1 MNCYLLVVDAG
12 TGSIRSIIFDTLG
25 NQISIAQYE
34 WEHIAE
40 EGVAGSMGFD
50 YVCGWELAK
59 KCIHESI
66 ATSGINPSEIVA
78 VSASSMREGIVVYD
92 SDKKEIWGV
101 ANVDGRACEEVSYL
115 KQTFPALE
123 SESYAISGQTF
134 ALSAAPRLLWLKN
147 NRPALYEKARYFTM
161 ISDWI
166 LFKLSGELASEP
178 SNAGTAGA
186 FSLQNR
192 NWDKREFEQCGL
204 KDMFVPIRE
213 SGEVL
218 GNVSVQACEETG
230 LNRNTIVVMG
240 GGDVQIGTAGLGA
253 SKLGDAV
260 VLGGSF
266 WQQVVN
272 IPSNTVLSDE
282 MLLRVNPHVVKGM
295 SQAEG
300 ITFFTGLV
308 MRWFRNT
315 FGCGKSY
322 AELEAMAS
330 HVPLGSYGIT
340 PIFSDRMNYG
350 EWVHAAP
357 SFIGL
362 GLDESKYNIGSMFR
376 ALEENAC
383 IVSAI
388 NLENIK
394 AFSGVSPT
402 FLTFASGASNGTL
415 WSKILADVT
424 GLEVRVPV
432 VKEATAL
439 GVAMAAG
446 IGAGIYK
453 NFEEAGK
460 EIVRIER
467 IFEPNVS
474 NQVQYGE
481 IKERWLKV
489 YAKQMELVHEGIT
502 ESMWEAPG
510 MRYNKIKEKG
520 FL

>member
-1 MNCYLLVVDAG
+1 MNRYFLVLDAG

-40 EGVAGSMGFD
+40 AGVAGSMGFD
-50 YVCGWELAK
+50 FVRGWELAR
-59 KCIHESI
+59 KCIGESI
-66 ATSGINPSEIVA
+66 ATSGINPAEIVA
-78 VSASSMREGIVVYD
+78 VSASSMREAIVVYD
-92 SDKKEIWGV
+92 SEKRELWGV
-101 ANVDGRACEEVSYL
+101 ANVDGRSGEEASYL
-115 KQTFPALE
+115 KKTFPSLE

-134 ALSAAPRLLWLKN
+134 ALSAAPRLLWLKSN
-147 NRPALYEKARYFTM
+147 CPSLYEKARYFTM

-178 SNAGTAGA
+178 SNAGTAGS

-213 SGEVL
+213 SGEIL
-218 GNVSVQACEETG
+218 GQISAEASNETG
-230 LNRNTIVVMG
+230 LSTKTLVVMG

-253 SKLGDAV
+253 SALGDAV

-272 IPSNTVLSDE
+272 IPSDARLSDA
-282 MLLRVNPHVVKGM
+282 MLLRVNPHVVQGM

-315 FGCGKSY
+315 LGCGKSY
-322 AELEAMAS
+322 TELEAMAKT
-330 HVPLGSYGIT
+330 VPLGSYGIT

-350 EWVHAAP
+350 EWIHASP

-362 GLDESKYNIGSMFR
+362 GLDESKYNVASMFR

-402 FLTFASGASNGTL
+402 SITFASGAANGSL
-415 WSKILADVT
+415 WSQILADVT

-439 GVAMAAG
+439 GVAMACG
-446 IGAGIYK
+446 IGAGVYK
-453 NFEEAGK
+453 SFEEAGK
-460 EIVRIER
+460 EIVKIEQTY
-467 IFEPNVS
+467 EPNMV
-474 NQVQYGE
+474 NHAQYGE
-481 IKERWLKV
+481 IKEKWLKV
-489 YAKQMELVHEGIT
+489 YAKQMELVREGIL
-502 ESMWEAPG
+502 EPMWKAPG
-510 MRYNKIKEKG
+510 I
-520 FL
+520 

>member
-1 MNCYLLVVDAG
+1 LSRYFLVLDAG

-25 NQISIAQYE
+25 HQIAIAQYE

-40 EGVAGSMGFD
+40 TGVAGSMGFD
-50 YVCGWELAK
+50 FVRGWELAR
-59 KCIHESI
+59 KCIRESI
-66 ATSGINPSEIVA
+66 ATAKISASEIVA

-92 SDKKEIWGV
+92 DEKRELWGV
-101 ANVDGRACEEVSYL
+101 ANVDGRSGEEVSYL
-115 KQTFPALE
+115 KKTFPSLE
-123 SESYAISGQTF
+123 AESYATSGQTF

-166 LFKLSGELASEP
+166 LFKLTGELASEP

-186 FSLQNR
+186 FSLKTRDWN
-192 NWDKREFEQCGL
+192 KREFEQCGL
-204 KDMFVPIRE
+204 KDLFVPIRE

-218 GNVSVQACEETG
+218 GHINAKASEETG
-230 LNRNTIVVMG
+230 LSTKTLVIMG

-260 VLGGSF
+260 ILGGSF

-272 IPSNTVLSDE
+272 ISSDAALSNA
-282 MLLRVNPHVVKGM
+282 MLLRVNPHVVQGM

-308 MRWFRNT
+308 MRWFRNS

-330 HVPLGSYGIT
+330 RIPLGSYGIT

-350 EWVHAAP
+350 EWIHASP

-362 GLDESKYNIGSMFR
+362 GLDESKYNVASMFR

-394 AFSGVSPT
+394 AFSGVSPSSIM
-402 FLTFASGASNGTL
+402 FASGASNGSL
-415 WSKILADVT
+415 WSQILADVT

-446 IGAGIYK
+446 IGAGVYK
-453 NFEEAGK
+453 SFEEAGN
-460 EIVRIER
+460 EIVKIER
-467 IFEPNVS
+467 TYEPNIT
-474 NQVQYGE
+474 NHTEYGE
-481 IKERWLKV
+481 IKERWVKV
-489 YAKQMELVHEGIT
+489 YAKQMELVREEIL
-502 ESMWEAPG
+502 EPMWKAPG
-510 MRYNKIKEKG
+510 AH
-520 FL
+520 

>member
-1 MNCYLLVVDAG
+1 MNHYFLVLDAG
-12 TGSIRSIIFDTLG
+12 TGSIRAIIFDTLG

-40 EGVAGSMGFD
+40 SGVAGSMGFD
-50 YVCGWELAK
+50 FAVGWELAR

-66 ATSGINPSEIVA
+66 ITAKISASEIVA

-92 SDKKEIWGV
+92 DEKRELWGV
-101 ANVDGRACEEVSYL
+101 ANVDGRSGEEVSYL
-115 KQTFPALE
+115 KTTLPSLE
-123 SESYAISGQTF
+123 VESYAISGQTF

-147 NRPALYEKARYFTM
+147 NRPFLYEKARYFTM

-186 FSLQNR
+186 FSLKNR
-192 NWDKREFEQCGL
+192 NWDKSEFEKCGL
-204 KDMFVPIRE
+204 KDLFVSIRE

-218 GNVSVQACEETG
+218 GYINAKASEETG
-230 LNRNTIVVMG
+230 LSTKTLVVMG

-260 VLGGSF
+260 ILGGSF

-272 IPSNTVLSDE
+272 IPSDAILSDA
-282 MLLRVNPHVVKGM
+282 MLLRVNPHVVRGM

-308 MRWFRNT
+308 MRWFRNS
-315 FGCGKSY
+315 FGCDKSY
-322 AELEAMAS
+322 RELEAMAKS
-330 HVPLGSYGIT
+330 VPLGSYGIT

-350 EWVHAAP
+350 EWIHASP

-362 GLDESKYNIGSMFR
+362 GLDESKYNIASMFR

-402 FLTFASGASNGTL
+402 SITFASGASNGVL
-415 WSKILADVT
+415 WSQILADVT
-424 GLEVRVPV
+424 GLEVKVPV

-439 GVAMAAG
+439 GVAMACG
-446 IGAGIYK
+446 IGAGVYK
-453 NFEEAGK
+453 SFEEAGK
-460 EIVRIER
+460 EIVKIER
-467 IFEPNVS
+467 TYEPNRS
-474 NQVQYGE
+474 NHAEYGE
-481 IKERWLKV
+481 IKEKWLKV
-489 YAKQMELVHEGIT
+489 YAKQMELVREGT
-502 ESMWEAPG
+502 LEPMWKAPG
-510 MRYNKIKEKG
+510 V
-520 FL
+520 

>member
-1 MNCYLLVVDAG
+1 MNRYFLVLDAG
-12 TGSIRSIIFDTLG
+12 TGSIRAIIFDTLG
-25 NQISIAQYE
+25 NQIAIAQYE
-34 WEHIAE
+34 WDHVAE
-40 EGVAGSMGFD
+40 KNFPGSMGFD
-50 YVCGWELAK
+50 FTRGWELAK
-59 KCIHESI
+59 RCIRESI
-66 ATSGINPSEIVA
+66 DNARINPSEIEA

-92 SDKKEIWGV
+92 GNKNELWGV
-101 ANVDGRACEEVSYL
+101 ANVDGRSGDEVSYL
-115 KQTFPALE
+115 KKTFPSLE
-123 SESYAISGQTF
+123 KESYAISGQTF

-147 NRPALYEKARYFTM
+147 NRHSLYEKARYFTM

-166 LFKLSGELASEP
+166 LFKLCGELASEP

-186 FSLQNR
+186 FSLNNR
-192 NWDKREFEQCGL
+192 NWDKNEFEKCGL
-204 KDMFVPIRE
+204 KDLFVPIRE

-218 GNVSVQACEETG
+218 GNVSTQASDETG
-230 LNRNTIVVMG
+230 LSRNTLVVMG

-253 SKLGDAV
+253 SKLGNAV

-272 IPSNTVLSDE
+272 IPSDAILSEE
-282 MLLRVNPHVVKGM
+282 MLLRVNPHVVRGM

-308 MRWFRNT
+308 MRWFRNS

-330 HVPLGSYGIT
+330 SVPLGSYGIT

-350 EWVHAAP
+350 EWIHASP

-362 GLDESKYNIGSMFR
+362 GLDESKYNVASMFR

-402 FLTFASGASNGTL
+402 SITFASGASNGAL
-415 WSKILADVT
+415 WSQILADVT
-424 GLEVRVPV
+424 GLEVKVPV

-439 GVAMAAG
+439 GVAMACG
-446 IGAGIYK
+446 IGAGVYK
-453 NFEEAGK
+453 NFEEAGNN
-460 EIVRIER
+460 IVKIEKMY
-467 IFEPNVS
+467 EPNMS
-474 NQVQYGE
+474 NYAQYGE
-481 IKERWLKV
+481 IKEKWLKV
-489 YAKQMELVHEGIT
+489 YAKQMELIGEGVT
-502 ESMWEAPG
+502 EPMWKAPG
-510 MRYNKIKEKG
+510 I
-520 FL
+520 

>member
-1 MNCYLLVVDAG
+1 LKPYFLVLDAG
-12 TGSIRSIIFDTLG
+12 TGSIRAIVFDTLG

-50 YVCGWELAK
+50 FVGGWELAK
-59 KCIHESI
+59 RCIRESLAKAQI
-66 ATSGINPSEIVA
+66 DPSEIVA
-78 VSASSMREGIVVYD
+78 ASASSMREGVVVYD
-92 SDKKEIWGV
+92 GEKREIWGV
-101 ANVDGRACEEVSYL
+101 ANVDSRAGAEVAYL
-115 KQTFPALE
+115 KATYPSLE
-123 SESYAISGQTF
+123 REGYTISGQTF

-147 NRPALYEKARYFTM
+147 NRPSFYEKAHSFTM
-161 ISDWI
+161 ISDWL

-186 FSLQNR
+186 FSLKNR
-192 NWDKREFEQCGL
+192 DWDKSEFERCGL
-204 KDMFVPIRE
+204 KDLFVPIKE

-218 GNVSVQACEETG
+218 GNVSAQASDETG
-230 LNRNTIVVMG
+230 LSTKTLVVMG

-253 SKLGDAV
+253 SSMSDAV
-260 VLGGSF
+260 ILGGSF

-272 IPSNTVLSDE
+272 IPSNANLSDD
-282 MLLRVNPHVVKGM
+282 MLLRVNPHVVRGM

-315 FGCGKSY
+315 LGCGKSY

-330 HVPLGSYGIT
+330 RVPLGSYGIT

-350 EWVHAAP
+350 EWIHASP

-362 GLDESKYNIGSMFR
+362 GLDESKYNAASMFR

-402 FLTFASGASNGTL
+402 SITFASGASNGAL

-424 GLEVRVPV
+424 GLEVKVPV

-439 GVAMAAG
+439 GIAMACG

-453 NFEEAGK
+453 SFEEAGK
-460 EIVRIER
+460 EIVKIER
-467 IFEPNVS
+467 MYEPNAA
-474 NQVQYGE
+474 NHEQYCE
-481 IKERWLKV
+481 IKEKWFKV
-489 YAKQMELVHEGIT
+489 YSKQMELVREGT
-502 ESMWEAPG
+502 LEPMWKAPG
-510 MRYNKIKEKG
+510 I
-520 FL
+520 

>member
-1 MNCYLLVVDAG
+1 MSRYFLVIDAG
-12 TGSIRSIIFDTLG
+12 TGSIRSIIFDRHG
-25 NQISIAQYE
+25 KQISISQYE

-40 EGVAGSMGFD
+40 AGVAGSMGFD
-50 YVCGWELAK
+50 YERGWELAK
-59 KCIHESI
+59 QCIRESI
-66 ATSGINPSEIVA
+66 TTAKITPSEIIA

-92 SDKKEIWGV
+92 ENKREIWGV
-101 ANVDGRACEEVSYL
+101 ANVDGRSGEEVSYL
-115 KQTFPALE
+115 KKTFPSLE
-123 SESYAISGQTF
+123 LESYAISGQTF

-147 NRPALYEKARYFTM
+147 NRPSLYEKACYFTM

-186 FSLQNR
+186 FSLKERHWN
-192 NWDKREFEQCGL
+192 KREFEQCGL
-204 KDMFVPIRE
+204 KDLFVPIRE
-213 SGEVL
+213 SGDVL
-218 GNVSVQACEETG
+218 GNISAEASTETG
-230 LNRNTIVVMG
+230 LSTKTLVVMG

-272 IPSNTVLSDE
+272 IPSDAKLSDA
-282 MLLRVNPHVVKGM
+282 MLLRVNPHVVRGM

-322 AELEAMAS
+322 AELEAMAAS
-330 HVPLGSYGIT
+330 VPLGSYGIT

-350 EWVHAAP
+350 EWIHASP

-362 GLDESKYNIGSMFR
+362 GLDESKYNVASMFR
-376 ALEENAC
+376 SLEENAC

-402 FLTFASGASNGTL
+402 SITFASGASNGAL
-415 WSKILADVT
+415 WSQILADVT

-439 GVAMAAG
+439 GVAMACG
-446 IGAGIYK
+446 IGSGEYK
-453 NFEEAGK
+453 SFEEAGK
-460 EIVRIER
+460 EIVKIER
-467 IFEPNVS
+467 TYEPNML
-474 NQVQYGE
+474 NHAQYGE
-481 IKERWLKV
+481 IKEKWLNV
-489 YAKQMELVHEGIT
+489 YSKQMELVREGIT
-502 ESMWEAPG
+502 EPMWKAPG
-510 MRYNKIKEKG
+510 I
-520 FL
+520 

>member
-1 MNCYLLVVDAG
+1 MSRYFLVLDAG
-12 TGSIRSIIFDTLG
+12 TGSIRAIIFDTLG

-40 EGVAGSMGFD
+40 AGVAGSMGFD
-50 YVCGWELAK
+50 FVRGWELAK
-59 KCIHESI
+59 KCIRESI
-66 ATSGINPSEIVA
+66 KNAKIDPSEIVS

-92 SDKKEIWGV
+92 DAKHELWGV
-101 ANVDGRACEEVSYL
+101 ANVDSRAGEEVAYL
-115 KQTFPALE
+115 KQRFPSLE
-123 SESYAISGQTF
+123 KESYAISGQTF
-134 ALSAAPRLLWLKN
+134 ALSAAPRLLWLKK
-147 NRPALYEKARYFTM
+147 NRPSLYDKAESFTM
-161 ISDWI
+161 ISDWL

-186 FSLQNR
+186 FSLKNR
-192 NWDKREFEQCGL
+192 QWEKNEFEKCGL
-204 KDMFVPIRE
+204 KDMFVPIKE
-213 SGEVL
+213 SGEAL
-218 GNVSVQACEETG
+218 GHVNRQASEETG
-230 LNRNTIVVMG
+230 LSCDTLVVMG
-240 GGDVQIGTAGLGA
+240 GGDVQIGTTGLGA

-272 IPSNTVLSDE
+272 IPSDAVLSND
-282 MLLRVNPHVVKGM
+282 MLLRVNPHVVRGM

-322 AELEAMAS
+322 SDLEAMAAS
-330 HVPLGSYGIT
+330 IPLGSYGIT
-340 PIFSDRMNYG
+340 PVFSDRMNYG
-350 EWVHAAP
+350 EWIHASP

-362 GLDESKYNIGSMFR
+362 GLDESKYNVASMFR

-394 AFSGVSPT
+394 AFSGVSPNSI
-402 FLTFASGASNGTL
+402 TFASGASNGAL
-415 WSKILADVT
+415 WSQILADVT
-424 GLEVRVPV
+424 GLEVKVPV

-439 GVAMAAG
+439 GVAMACG
-446 IGAGIYK
+446 IGAGIYAS
-453 NFEEAGK
+453 FDEAGK
-460 EIVRIER
+460 NIVKMER
-467 IFEPNVS
+467 SYEPNLD
-474 NQVQYGE
+474 NHAEYQT

-489 YAKQMELVHEGIT
+489 YSKQMELVRAGIV
-502 ESMWEAPG
+502 EPMWKAPG
-510 MRYNKIKEKG
+510 I
-520 FL
+520 

>member
-1 MNCYLLVVDAG
+1 MSRYFLVIDAG
-12 TGSIRSIIFDTLG
+12 TGSIRAIIFDDLG

-34 WEHIAE
+34 WEHISE
-40 EGVAGSMGFD
+40 ENVAGSMGFD
-50 YVCGWELAK
+50 FVHGWELAK
-59 KCIHESI
+59 RCIRESI
-66 ATSGINPSEIVA
+66 AKANISASEIVA

-92 SDKKEIWGV
+92 SDNQEIWGV
-101 ANVDGRACEEVSYL
+101 ANVDSRAGKEVVQL
-115 KQTFPALE
+115 KRNNPTLE
-123 SESYAISGQTF
+123 LECYTSSGQTF

-147 NRPALYEKARYFTM
+147 NRPSLYEKAHYFTM

-166 LFKLSGELASEP
+166 LFKLSSELASEP

-192 NWDKREFEQCGL
+192 DWEKSEFQKCGL
-204 KDMFVPIRE
+204 KELFVPIKE

-218 GNVSVQACEETG
+218 GHISEKASLECG
-230 LNRNTIVVMG
+230 LSRDTLVVMG

-253 SKLGDAV
+253 SSLGDAV

-272 IPSNTVLSDE
+272 IPSNTVLSHD
-282 MLLRVNPHVVKGM
+282 MLLRVNPHVVQGM

-308 MRWFRNT
+308 MRWFRNS

-322 AELEAMAS
+322 AELEKLAS
-330 HVPLGSYGIT
+330 SVPLGSYGIT

-350 EWVHAAP
+350 EWIHASP
-357 SFIGL
+357 SFVGL
-362 GLDESKYNIGSMFR
+362 GLDENKYNVASMFR

-394 AFSGVSPT
+394 AFSGISPSSI
-402 FLTFASGASNGTL
+402 TFASGASNGAL
-415 WSKILADVT
+415 WSQILADVT

-439 GVAMAAG
+439 GVAMACG
-446 IGAGIYK
+446 IGAGVYK
-453 NFEEAGK
+453 SFEEAGK
-460 EIVRIER
+460 NIVKIER
-467 IFEPNVS
+467 TFEPNLA
-474 NQVQYGE
+474 NHTQYGE
-481 IKERWLKV
+481 IKEKWLKV
-489 YAKQMELVHEGIT
+489 YCKQMELVREGT
-502 ESMWEAPG
+502 LEPMWKAPG
-510 MRYNKIKEKG
+510 I
-520 FL
+520 

>member
-1 MNCYLLVVDAG
+1 LSRYFLVIDAG
-12 TGSIRSIIFDTLG
+12 TGSIRAIIFDDLG

-34 WEHIAE
+34 WEHISE
-40 EGVAGSMGFD
+40 ENVAGSMGFD
-50 YVCGWELAK
+50 FVRGWELAK
-59 KCIHESI
+59 RCIRESI
-66 ATSGINPSEIVA
+66 AKANISASEIVA

-92 SDKKEIWGV
+92 SDNQEIWGV
-101 ANVDGRACEEVSYL
+101 ANVDSRAGKEVVQL
-115 KQTFPALE
+115 KRNNPTLE
-123 SESYAISGQTF
+123 LECYTSSGQTF

-147 NRPALYEKARYFTM
+147 NRPSLYEKAHYFTM

-166 LFKLSGELASEP
+166 LFKLSSELASEP

-192 NWDKREFEQCGL
+192 DWEKSEFQKCGL
-204 KDMFVPIRE
+204 KELFVPIKE

-218 GNVSVQACEETG
+218 GHISEKASLECG
-230 LNRNTIVVMG
+230 LSRDTLVVMG

-253 SKLGDAV
+253 SSLGDAV

-272 IPSNTVLSDE
+272 IPSNTVLSHD
-282 MLLRVNPHVVKGM
+282 MLLRVNPHVVQGM

-308 MRWFRNT
+308 MRWFRNS

-322 AELEAMAS
+322 AELEKLAS
-330 HVPLGSYGIT
+330 SVPLGSYGIT

-350 EWVHAAP
+350 EWIHASP
-357 SFIGL
+357 SFVGL
-362 GLDESKYNIGSMFR
+362 GLDENKYNVASMFR

-394 AFSGVSPT
+394 AFSGISPSSI
-402 FLTFASGASNGTL
+402 TFASGASNGAL
-415 WSKILADVT
+415 WSQILADVT

-439 GVAMAAG
+439 GVAMACG
-446 IGAGIYK
+446 IGAGVYK
-453 NFEEAGK
+453 SFEEAGK
-460 EIVRIER
+460 NIVKIER
-467 IFEPNVS
+467 TFEPNLA
-474 NQVQYGE
+474 NHTQYGE
-481 IKERWLKV
+481 IKEKWLKV
-489 YAKQMELVHEGIT
+489 YCKQMELVREGT
-502 ESMWEAPG
+502 LEPMWKAPG
-510 MRYNKIKEKG
+510 V
-520 FL
+520 

>member
-1 MNCYLLVVDAG
+1 MNRYFLVLDAG
-12 TGSIRSIIFDTLG
+12 TGSIRSIVFDTLG
-25 NQISIAQYE
+25 NQIAIAQYE

-40 EGVAGSMGFD
+40 EGVSGSMGFD
-50 YVCGWELAK
+50 FVRGWELAK
-59 KCIHESI
+59 RCIRESI
-66 ATSGINPSEIVA
+66 AAARIDPSDIVA

-92 SDKKEIWGV
+92 ENKEEIWGV
-101 ANVDGRACEEVSYL
+101 ANVDSRAGAEVAYL
-115 KQTFPALE
+115 KQHYPGFE
-123 SESYAISGQTF
+123 HECYAQSGQTF
-134 ALSAAPRLLWLKN
+134 ALSAVPRLLWLRN
-147 NRPALYEKARYFTM
+147 NRPSIYEKARYFTM

-186 FSLQNR
+186 FSLKER
-192 NWDKREFEQCGL
+192 NWNKGEFEQCGL
-204 KDMFVPIRE
+204 KDLFVPIRE

-218 GNVSVQACEETG
+218 GHISAKASQETG
-230 LNRNTIVVMG
+230 LRTETLVVMG

-253 SKLGDAV
+253 SALGDAV

-272 IPSNTVLSDE
+272 IPSDANLSDA
-282 MLLRVNPHVVKGM
+282 MLLRVNPHVVRGM

-308 MRWFRNT
+308 MRWFRNS

-322 AELEAMAS
+322 AELEEMAS
-330 HVPLGSYGIT
+330 HVPLGSHGIT
-340 PIFSDRMNYG
+340 PVFSDRMNYG
-350 EWVHAAP
+350 EWIHASP
-357 SFIGL
+357 SFLGL
-362 GLDESKYNIGSMFR
+362 GLDESKYNIASMFR

-394 AFSGVSPT
+394 SFSGVSPSS
-402 FLTFASGASNGTL
+402 LTFASGASNGTL
-415 WSKILADVT
+415 WSQILADVT

-446 IGAGIYK
+446 IGAGVYTS
-453 NFEEAGK
+453 FEEAGNAM
-460 EIVRIER
+460 VRTQKVY
-467 IFEPNVS
+467 EPDIAHFAEY
-474 NQVQYGE
+474 QE
-481 IKERWLKV
+481 IKEKWLNIYV
-489 YAKQMELVHEGIT
+489 KQMELVREGLL
-502 ESMWEAPG
+502 EPMWKAPG
-510 MRYNKIKEKG
+510 I
-520 FL
+520 

>member
-1 MNCYLLVVDAG
+1 MSRYFLVLDAG
-12 TGSIRSIIFDTLG
+12 TGSIRAIIFDTLG
-25 NQISIAQYE
+25 NQIAISQYE

-40 EGVAGSMGFD
+40 EGIAGSMGFD
-50 YVCGWELAK
+50 YKSGWELAK
-59 KCIHESI
+59 RCIRESVAKAKI
-66 ATSGINPSEIVA
+66 DPSEIVA
-78 VSASSMREGIVVYD
+78 ASASSMREGIVVYD
-92 SDKKEIWGV
+92 GDNRELWGV
-101 ANVDGRACEEVSYL
+101 ANVDGRAGAEVTYL
-115 KQTFPALE
+115 KNSYPSLE
-123 SESYAISGQTF
+123 RESYAISGQTF
-134 ALSAAPRLLWLKN
+134 ALSAAPRLLWLKK
-147 NRPALYEKARYFTM
+147 NRPSLYDKARSFTM

-186 FSLQNR
+186 FSLKNR
-192 NWDKREFEQCGL
+192 DWDKSEFEKCGL
-204 KDMFVPIRE
+204 KDLFVPIKE

-218 GNVSVQACEETG
+218 GSVSRQASEETG
-230 LNRNTIVVMG
+230 LSTETLVVMG

-272 IPSNTVLSDE
+272 IPSNANLSNE
-282 MLLRVNPHVVKGM
+282 MLLRINPHVVRGM

-315 FGCGKSY
+315 LGCGKSY
-322 AELEAMAS
+322 GELEALAAS
-330 HVPLGSYGIT
+330 VPLGSYGIT

-350 EWVHAAP
+350 EWIHASP

-362 GLDESKYNIGSMFR
+362 GLDESKYNVASMFR

-402 FLTFASGASNGTL
+402 SITFASGASNGAL
-415 WSKILADVT
+415 WSQILADVT
-424 GLEVRVPV
+424 GLEVKVPV

-439 GVAMAAG
+439 GVAMACG
-446 IGAGIYK
+446 IGAGVYK
-453 NFEEAGK
+453 SFDEAGK
-460 EIVRIER
+460 EIVKIER
-467 IFEPNVS
+467 IYEPNAA
-474 NQVQYGE
+474 NHEQYGE
-481 IKERWLKV
+481 IKEKWLKV
-489 YAKQMELVHEGIT
+489 YSKQMELVKEGIL
-502 ESMWEAPG
+502 EPMWKAPG
-510 MRYNKIKEKG
+510 I
-520 FL
+520 

>member
-1 MNCYLLVVDAG
+1 MSRYFLVIDAG
-12 TGSIRSIIFDTLG
+12 TGSIRAIIFDDSG

-40 EGVAGSMGFD
+40 ANVAGSMGFD
-50 YVCGWELAK
+50 FKNGWELAK
-59 KCIHESI
+59 RCIRESI
-66 ATSGINPSEIVA
+66 AKANISASEIVA

-92 SDKKEIWGV
+92 GENRELWGV
-101 ANVDGRACEEVSYL
+101 ANVDSRAGKEVVQL
-115 KQTFPALE
+115 KRNNPALE
-123 SESYAISGQTF
+123 LECYTSSGQTF

-147 NRPALYEKARYFTM
+147 NRPSLYEKAHYFTM

-192 NWDKREFEQCGL
+192 DWEKSEFQKCGL
-204 KDMFVPIRE
+204 KELFVPIKE

-218 GNVSVQACEETG
+218 GHISEKASLECG
-230 LNRNTIVVMG
+230 LSRDTLVVMG

-253 SKLGDAV
+253 SSLGDAV

-272 IPSNTVLSDE
+272 IPSNTVLSHD
-282 MLLRVNPHVVKGM
+282 MLLRVNPHVVQGM

-308 MRWFRNT
+308 MRWFRNS

-322 AELEAMAS
+322 AELEKLAS
-330 HVPLGSYGIT
+330 SVPLGSYGIT

-350 EWVHAAP
+350 EWIHASP
-357 SFIGL
+357 SFVGL
-362 GLDESKYNIGSMFR
+362 GLDENKYNVASMFR

-394 AFSGVSPT
+394 AFSGISPSSI
-402 FLTFASGASNGTL
+402 TFASGASNGAL
-415 WSKILADVT
+415 WSQILADVT

-439 GVAMAAG
+439 GVAMACG
-446 IGAGIYK
+446 IGAGVYK
-453 NFEEAGK
+453 SFEEAGK
-460 EIVRIER
+460 NIVKIER
-467 IFEPNVS
+467 TFEPNLA
-474 NQVQYGE
+474 NHTQYGE
-481 IKERWLKV
+481 IKEKWLKV
-489 YAKQMELVHEGIT
+489 YCKQMELVREGT
-502 ESMWEAPG
+502 LEPMWKAPG
-510 MRYNKIKEKG
+510 I
-520 FL
+520 

>member
-1 MNCYLLVVDAG
+1 VKQYFLVVDAG
-12 TGSIRSIIFDTLG
+12 TGSIRAIIFDTLG

-34 WEHIAE
+34 WEHVAE
-40 EGVAGSMGFD
+40 AGVAGSMGFD
-50 YVCGWELAK
+50 FAVGWELAR
-59 KCIHESI
+59 KCIRESI
-66 ATSGINPSEIVA
+66 AAAKISASEIVA

-92 SDKKEIWGV
+92 AQMRELWGV
-101 ANVDGRACEEVSYL
+101 ANVDGRSGVEVSYL
-115 KQTFPALE
+115 KKTFPSLE
-123 SESYAISGQTF
+123 AESYAISGQTF
-134 ALSAAPRLLWLKN
+134 ALSAAPRLLWLQN
-147 NRPALYEKARYFTM
+147 NRSALYEKARYFTM

-186 FSLQNR
+186 FSLKTRDWN
-192 NWDKREFEQCGL
+192 KEEFEECGL
-204 KDMFVPIRE
+204 KDLFVPIRE

-218 GNVSVQACEETG
+218 GHVSSKASEETG
-230 LNRNTIVVMG
+230 LSTKTLVVMG

-260 VLGGSF
+260 ILGGSF

-272 IPSNTVLSDE
+272 IPSDATLSDE
-282 MLLRVNPHVVKGM
+282 MLLRVNPHVVRGM

-308 MRWFRNT
+308 MRWFRNS

-322 AELEAMAS
+322 AELESMAKS
-330 HVPLGSYGIT
+330 VPLGSYGIT

-350 EWVHAAP
+350 EWIHASPA
-357 SFIGL
+357 FIGL
-362 GLDESKYNIGSMFR
+362 GLDEAKYNVASMFR

-394 AFSGVSPT
+394 TFSGVSPDSI
-402 FLTFASGASNGTL
+402 TFASGASNGAL
-415 WSKILADVT
+415 WSQILADVT

-439 GVAMAAG
+439 GVAMVCG
-446 IGAGIYK
+446 IGAGVY
-453 NFEEAGK
+453 NSFEEAGDN
-460 EIVRIER
+460 IVKIDRIY
-467 IFEPNVS
+467 EPTLANH
-474 NQVQYGE
+474 VQYGE
-481 IKERWLKV
+481 IKEKWLRV
-489 YAKQMELVHEGIT
+489 YSKQMELVREGVT
-502 ESMWEAPG
+502 EPMWKAPG
-510 MRYNKIKEKG
+510 I
-520 FL
+520 

>member
-1 MNCYLLVVDAG
+1 MNRYFLVLDAG
-12 TGSIRSIIFDTLG
+12 TGSIRAIIFDTLG

-50 YVCGWELAK
+50 FKSGWELAK
-59 KCIHESI
+59 RCIRESVAKGQI
-66 ATSGINPSEIVA
+66 DPSEIIA

-92 SDKKEIWGV
+92 GEKREIWGV
-101 ANVDGRACEEVSYL
+101 ANVDSRAGDEVAYL

-123 SESYAISGQTF
+123 KESYAISGQTF
-134 ALSAAPRLLWLKN
+134 ALSAAPRLLWLKK
-147 NRPALYEKARYFTM
+147 NRPVIYEKARYFTM

-186 FSLQNR
+186 FSLKNR
-192 NWDKREFEQCGL
+192 QWEKSEFEKCSL
-204 KDMFVPIRE
+204 KDLFVPIKE
-213 SGEVL
+213 SGEIL
-218 GNVSVQACEETG
+218 ENVSKQASHETG
-230 LNRNTIVVMG
+230 LSTKTLVVMG

-272 IPSNTVLSDE
+272 IPSNAHLSND
-282 MLLRVNPHVVKGM
+282 MLLRVNPHVVQGM

-308 MRWFRNT
+308 MRWFRNS
-315 FGCGKSY
+315 FGSGKSY
-322 AELEAMAS
+322 SELEAMAAS
-330 HVPLGSYGIT
+330 VPLGSYGII

-350 EWVHAAP
+350 EWIHASP

-362 GLDESKYNIGSMFR
+362 GLDESKYNVASMFR

-402 FLTFASGASNGTL
+402 SITFASGASNGAL
-415 WSKILADVT
+415 WSQILADVT
-424 GLEVRVPV
+424 GLEVKVPV
-432 VKEATAL
+432 IKEATAL
-439 GVAMAAG
+439 GVAMACG
-446 IGAGIYK
+446 IGSGVY
-453 NFEEAGK
+453 NSFEEAGSN
-460 EIVRIER
+460 IVKIER
-467 IFEPNVS
+467 SYEPNMENHAVY
-474 NQVQYGE
+474 QA
-481 IKERWLKV
+481 IKEKWMKV
-489 YAKQMELVHEGIT
+489 YAAQMELVRKGTLEP
-502 ESMWEAPG
+502 MWKAPG
-510 MRYNKIKEKG
+510 IH
-520 FL
+520 

>member
-1 MNCYLLVVDAG
+1 VSRYFLVLDAG

-25 NQISIAQYE
+25 NQVAIAQYE

-40 EGVAGSMGFD
+40 MGVAGSMGFD
-50 YVCGWELAK
+50 FVRGWELAK
-59 KCIHESI
+59 RCIRESI
-66 ATSGINPSEIVA
+66 AASAINPSKIVA

-92 SDKKEIWGV
+92 GEKREIWGV
-101 ANVDGRACEEVSYL
+101 ANVDGRSGEEVSYL
-115 KQTFPALE
+115 KKTFPTLE
-123 SESYAISGQTF
+123 AENYAISGQTF

-147 NRPALYEKARYFTM
+147 NHPSLYEKAHYFTM

-192 NWDKREFEQCGL
+192 TWDKSEFQKCGL
-204 KDMFVPIRE
+204 KDLFVPIRE
-213 SGEVL
+213 SGDVL
-218 GNVSVQACEETG
+218 GHISVEATSETG
-230 LNRNTIVVMG
+230 LSTETLVVMG

-253 SKLGDAV
+253 SALGDAV

-272 IPSNTVLSDE
+272 IPSNVTLSNE
-282 MLLRVNPHVVKGM
+282 MLLRVNPHVVRGM

-315 FGCGKSY
+315 LGCGKSY
-322 AELEAMAS
+322 AELEAMAKNI
-330 HVPLGSYGIT
+330 PLGSYGIT

-350 EWVHAAP
+350 EWIHASP

-362 GLDESKYNIGSMFR
+362 GLDESKYNVASMFR
-376 ALEENAC
+376 ALEENAA

-388 NLENIK
+388 NLENIN
-394 AFSGVSPT
+394 AFSGVSPSSI
-402 FLTFASGASNGTL
+402 TFASGAANGSL
-415 WSKILADVT
+415 WSQILADVT
-424 GLEVRVPV
+424 GLEVRVPI

-439 GVAMAAG
+439 GVAMACG
-446 IGAGIYK
+446 IGAGVYK

-460 EIVRIER
+460 EIVKIER
-467 IFEPNVS
+467 MYEPNMV
-474 NQVQYGE
+474 NHAQYGE
-481 IKERWLKV
+481 IKERWFKV
-489 YAKQMELVHEGIT
+489 YAKQMELVREGT
-502 ESMWEAPG
+502 LEPMWKAPG
-510 MRYNKIKEKG
+510 I
-520 FL
+520 